1 MGIGGAEGVD
11 TVGWVA
17 VVAACSSAAAIAP
30 VGGWVRN
37 KVTVPAAT
45 HPIPTAKIPW
55 AMRRRRREV
64 GSEESGRTGQV
75 CEPLRRSDNLG
86 R

>member
-1 MGIGGAEGVD
+1 MGGAEGAGA
-11 TVGWVA
+11 VGWEA

-55 AMRRRRREV
+55 AMRRRLEV
-64 GSEESGRTGQV
+64 GSGGSGRTGQV
-75 CEPLRRSDNLG
+75 CEPSRRSDNLG